1 MRSLPS
7 PSKILL
13 ALTAAAA
20 FGGFAATAVH
30 ESLEA
35 PAQAAP
41 ATAAA
46 VPAVAALP
54 ASVEGT
60 PMPSLAPMLKRVLP
74 AVVSV
79 HSQQRVRINNPFA
92 NDPIFRRMFPNVPQE
107 QINQSLGSGVIVDA
121 ARGLILTNHH
131 VIEGAD
137 EVSVTLSDGRT
148 MKAQF
153 VGSDPDTDVAL
164 MRIAVPKDMPLTAI
178 PLADSSRLQVGDFV
192 VAVGNPFGIGQTV
205 TSGIVSA
212 VGRSGLPG
220 LGYQNFI
227 QTDASINPGNSGGA
241 LLNLRGELV
250 GINTASFNPSREGSM
265 AGNIGIG
272 FAIPSN
278 LAGNVM
284 RQLASTGEV
293 RRGSLGIDTQ
303 DVDAR
308 LASALHLD
316 EAGGAVVTRVYP
328 GSAGAAAGLQPGDV
342 IVAANGEHISDR
354 EALHN
359 FEGLQ
364 AVGAKATLDVR
375 RNGKPLQVTAALRE
389 QARSVDGAAL
399 DPRLAGATFTELPE
413 RLRQAGANGVLVEQV
428 ARGSRAAAN
437 GLQGGDVIVAA
448 NSGRFDDLP
457 GFRLS
462 FSGSR
467 GDARATGPQ
476 QLVLRVV
483 RGNVQGELL
492 MQ

>member
-1 MRSLPS
+1 MLASRT
-7 PSKILL
+7 LL

-30 ESLEA
+30 ESLQA

-41 ATAAA
+41 ATTTA
-46 VPAVAALP
+46 VPAMAALP

-121 ARGLILTNHH
+121 ARGLVLTNHH

-148 MKAQF
+148 LPAQF

-164 MRIAVPKDMPLTAI
+164 MRIKATNLTAI
-178 PLADSSRLQVGDFV
+178 PLADSSQLQVGDFV

-308 LASALHLD
+308 LASALHLN
-316 EAGGAVVTRVYP
+316 EASGAVVTRVYP

-342 IVAANGEHISDR
+342 IVAANGEHIADR

-364 AVGAKATLDVR
+364 AVGTKATLDVR

-437 GLQGGDVIVAA
+437 GLQGGDVVIAA

-467 GDARATGPQ
+467 GDTRATGPQ

>member
-1 MRSLPS
+1 MRPS
-7 PSKILL
+7 SSRRNTLL

-20 FGGFAATAVH
+20 FGGFAATAIH
-30 ESLEA
+30 ASLET

-41 ATAAA
+41 ASTTA
-46 VPAVAALP
+46 VPAMAALP
-54 ASVEGT
+54 ASVEGQ
-60 PMPSLAPMLKRVLP
+60 PMPSLAPMLQRVLP

-92 NDPIFRRMFPNVPQE
+92 NDPLFRRMFPNVPQE

-121 ARGLILTNHH
+121 ARGLVLTNHH

-148 MKAQF
+148 LPAQF

-164 MRIAVPKDMPLTAI
+164 MRIKADHLTAI
-178 PLADSSRLQVGDFV
+178 PLADSSALKVGDFV

-212 VGRSGLPG
+212 VGRSGLRG
-220 LGYQNFI
+220 LGFQNFI

-241 LLNLRGELV
+241 LVNLRGELV
-250 GINTASFNPSREGSM
+250 GINTASFNPQGSM
-265 AGNIGIG
+265 AGNIGLG

-278 LAGNVM
+278 LAGDVM

-293 RRGSLGIDTQ
+293 HRGTLGIDTQ

-308 LASALHLD
+308 LARALRLD
-316 EAGGAVVTRVYP
+316 QAGGALVTRVYP
-328 GSAGAAAGLQPGDV
+328 GSAGEAAGLKPGDV
-342 IVAANGEHISDR
+342 VVSANGERVGDR

-364 AVGAKATLDVR
+364 AVGTRVTLDVR
-375 RNGKPLQVTAALRE
+375 RDGKPLQVSATLRE
-389 QARSVDGAAL
+389 QPKAVEGAAL

-413 RLRQAGANGVLVEQV
+413 RLRQAGANGVLVEKV

-437 GLQGGDVIVAA
+437 GLQGGDVVIAA

-462 FSGSR
+462 FS
-467 GDARATGPQ
+467 DQRAATRTAGVP

-483 RGNVQGELL
+483 RGNAQGDLL
-492 MQ
+492 IQ